1 MFLEE
6 IVKIKKQ
13 EVSRRKAL
21 VSQKDLEETTAG
33 LPPPRNMLDA
43 IACHGPIAVIA
54 EVKRASP
61 SVGVIKENVCVCQVA
76 REYQQGGA
84 CAVSVLTE
92 SHFFKGDLSYL
103 NRVKQEIS
111 LPVLQK
117 DFVFDP
123 FQIYEGR
130 ASGADAVLLI
140 AALLDQQQLRDLAA
154 LASYLQMT
162 PLVEIHDNQDLDKV
176 SSLALPLIG
185 INNRDLKTFQV
196 DLGTTLRLRR
206 EIPSGTKVISESGIR
221 TAEEVRRLKDAGIDG
236 ILVGEILMR
245 ASDPGTKIRELLSL

>member
-6 IVKIKKQ
+6 IVKIKKR
-13 EVSRRKAL
+13 EVSRRKTL
-21 VSQKDLEETTAG
+21 LSQKELEETMAG

-54 EVKRASP
+54 EIKRASP
-61 SVGVIKENVCVCQVA
+61 SVGVIKEEVDLCRVA
-76 REYQQGGA
+76 REYQAGGA

-103 NRVKQEIS
+103 NRVKKEIS

-123 FQIYEGR
+123 FQVYEGR
-130 ASGADAVLLI
+130 ASGADAILLI
-140 AALLDQQQLRDLAA
+140 AALLDRKQLRDLVN
-154 LASYLQMT
+154 LVRQLQMT
-162 PLVEIHDNQDLDKV
+162 PLVEIHDNQDLEKV
-176 SSLALPLIG
+176 SSFDLPLIG
-185 INNRDLKTFQV
+185 INNRDLKTFEV
-196 DLGTTLRLRR
+196 DLRTTLRLRK

-221 TAEEVRRLKDAGIDG
+221 NVEDVRRLGEVGVDG

-245 ASDPGTKIRELLSL
+245 ASDPASKIRELLSL